1 MERIDA
7 VIVGGGVVGL
17 ATGSALARRGRSVCV
32 LEREPR
38 PGMATSTHNSGVIH
52 AGIYYPA
59 GSAKAYHCVRGAGML
74 YRFCEQHR
82 VDHARCGK
90 LIVAGDASELSLLET
105 LAARGAAN
113 GVADLTLVDAA
124 FVRAREPHVRAAGAL
139 LSPSTGIVDPSALVR
154 ALTRELIAAG
164 GILLT
169 GTSLTGGTVGADT
182 IELSTGAER
191 IAASVVVNAAG
202 LLADD
207 VSTALGGRRFTVYPC
222 RGEYAEIVP
231 ARRGLVHGLVYPV
244 PQASGHGLGVHVTRS
259 TQGEVWLGP
268 TARYQTDKADYEA
281 DRLPL
286 THFLESGRHLLPTLE
301 LSDLRLGATGIRPK
315 LAPPDQPFA
324 DFLIE
329 RDPQV
334 PRLVQVAGI
343 ESPGLTACL
352 SIAEEVADLADGA
365 L

>member
-59 GSAKAYHCVRGAGML
+59 GSAKARHCVRGAGLL
-74 YRFCEQHR
+74 YQFCEQHD

-90 LIVAGDASELSLLET
+90 LIVAGDASELLLLEA

-113 GVADLTLVDAA
+113 GVTDLTLVDAA
-124 FVRAREPHVRAAGAL
+124 FVRTREPHVHAAGAL

-169 GTSLTGGTVGADT
+169 GTSLTGGTAAADT

-207 VSTALGGRRFTVYPC
+207 VSAALGGRRFTVYPC

-244 PQASGHGLGVHVTRS
+244 PQASGHGLGVHVTRT

-286 THFLESGRHLLPTLE
+286 THFLESARHLLPALE

-352 SIAEEVADLADGA
+352 SIAQEVADLADDV